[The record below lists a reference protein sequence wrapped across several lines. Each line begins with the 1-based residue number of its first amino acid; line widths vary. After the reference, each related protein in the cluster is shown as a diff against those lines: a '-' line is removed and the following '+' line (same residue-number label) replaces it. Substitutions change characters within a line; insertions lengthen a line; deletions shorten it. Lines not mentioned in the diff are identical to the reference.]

1 MTDLH
6 PSASSSY
13 TAPKASITGL
23 MTTRR
28 FAPMFFVQF
37 LAALSDN
44 ILKNGLSFLV
54 LASLAKEQSGTVIGV
69 AGALF
74 MLPFFLLAALGGDL
88 ADCHNKAEVVRK
100 LKFAE
105 IFVALLAAGGLY
117 FHSLPTLFAALLG
130 FGIISALFGPTKYG
144 ILPDHLD
151 RSDLPLANA
160 LIEGSTF
167 IAILAGTGLAALS
180 GTHDGLL
187 AAIIIVA
194 ALSCYGVSRI
204 IPPTAKASER
214 AVDFNILRGTF
225 VALKDFYQHKRLWNY
240 GLATTAFWAV
250 GALVMTLLP
259 GIVIETF
266 GGSNA
271 LVSMHLVI
279 FAVTLAIGSL
289 AGAMLSGGRIVLLP
303 AVLGAGIAGLA
314 LADLSLV
321 IAFAKSGREN
331 LTILAYFSQPSAF
344 HAAVDFAL
352 MALGGGLLAV
362 PTFAAL
368 QAEAPD
374 FERSRIVAACGILNA
389 GGMVVVAGVIAILS
403 AIHMP
408 IAGTL
413 ALAAL
418 GMIGVAI
425 WMRKALDI
433 GFTRDFFAMIFRV
446 FYGIEIRGLENL
458 DPAVAGENPIIA
470 VNHISFLDAAIIFSL
485 LPRQPVFAVDKSIAK
500 AWWLKP
506 FIKPMRAM
514 PLDPASPLATR
525 TLIAAVKAGNPLVI
539 FPEGRLTVT
548 GTLMKIYDGTAL
560 VTDKTGA
567 NVVPIR
573 IEGPER
579 TPFSKLSAR
588 EVPRKLF
595 PKIRVTVL
603 PPTKVTVDA
612 HLFGKLRR
620 QAAGRALYMIMS
632 NLMYRTSLPEGTLFE
647 AVTAAGKLHGMKQT
661 AVEDPVFGQVS
672 YDRLLTGARLLG
684 QKILKAP
691 VQPIYD
697 KVGSS
702 LNPLTETIGIMLPTS
717 AAAAIALLGVQSAG
731 RTAAMINFTAGL
743 DGIRSACKA
752 ANIRT
757 IITSKTFI
765 DKAKLTGVFEALQSD
780 ITFVMME
787 ELRQASLLTKLK
799 AKFACTKPLKRAEPD
814 QPAVILFTSGSEGT
828 PKGVALSHKNLLAN
842 VTQVAARIDFNR
854 ADKVFN
860 VLPIFHAFG
869 LTGGLIL
876 PLVHGVPTYLYP
888 TPLHYRIIPE
898 LIYSSCAT
906 VLFGTDTFLLGYA
919 KTANPYDFRS
929 LRYVVAG
936 AAPVGERT
944 RAVYAEKFG
953 LRILEGYG
961 LTETA
966 PVLALNTP
974 MYNKA
979 GTVGRFV
986 PDIEYRLE
994 AVEGL
999 AGGHLF
1005 VRGPNVMMGYLKV
1018 DQPGVLQRLADGW
1031 FDSGDIV
1038 AIDDIGYVT
1047 IIDRVKRIANIGG
1060 EKISLRRVEEL
1071 VDSVWPNA
1079 QSGCVALPDP
1089 RKGEKIVCL
1098 TTEETVSK
1106 AALSAA
1112 ANAQGLPEIAVPS
1125 EVYSVKA
1132 LPLLG
1137 TGKPDFGKL
1146 KALALEIA
1154 EKQKPVRE
1162 MEAV

>member
-1 MTDLH
+1 MVDLH

-13 TAPKASITGL
+13 TAPTASISGL

-54 LASLAKEQSGTVIGV
+54 LASFAKDQSGTVIGL

-74 MLPFFLLAALGGDL
+74 MLPFFLLSALGGDL
-88 ADCHNKAEVVRK
+88 ADCHNKAEIVRK

-117 FHSLPTLFAALLG
+117 LHSIPALFAALLG

-167 IAILAGTGLAALS
+167 IAILAGTGLAALT
-180 GTHDGLL
+180 GAYDGLL
-187 AAIIIVA
+187 ALIIIIA
-194 ALSCYGVSRI
+194 ALSCYGVSRY
-204 IPPTAKASER
+204 IPPTVKASQR
-214 AVDFNILRGTF
+214 TPDYNILRGTYA
-225 VALKDFYQHKRLWNY
+225 ALKEIYEHKRLWNY

-259 GIVIETF
+259 GIIIETF
-266 GGSNA
+266 GGSNT
-271 LVSMHLVI
+271 LVSLHLVI
-279 FAVTLAIGSL
+279 FAVMLGIGSL

-303 AVLGAGIAGLA
+303 AVLGAGLTALA
-314 LADLSLV
+314 LADLSLTLTFTR
-321 IAFAKSGREN
+321 ANGHN
-331 LTILAYFSQPSAF
+331 LTILAYLGQPSGL
-344 HAAVDFAL
+344 HATIDFAL
-352 MALGGGLLAV
+352 MAFGGGLVAV

-368 QAEAPD
+368 QAEAPED
-374 FERSRIVAACGILNA
+374 ERSRIVAACGIMNA
-389 GGMVVVAGVIAILS
+389 GGMAVIAAIIAMLSAAHVPVAGII
-403 AIHMP
+403 
-408 IAGTL
+408 
-413 ALAAL
+413 ALAAA
-418 GMIGVAI
+418 GMAATTV
-425 WMRKALDI
+425 WMWKALEI
-433 GFTRDFFAMIFRV
+433 GFLRDFFAMIFRV
-446 FYGIEIRGLENL
+446 FYRIEVKGLENL

-470 VNHISFLDAAIIFSL
+470 VNHISFLDAAIILSM
-485 LPRQPVFAVDKSIAK
+485 LPRQPVFAVDKNIAQ

-514 PLDPASPLATR
+514 PLDPTSPLATR
-525 TLIAAVKAGNPLVI
+525 TLIAAVRAGDPLVI

-560 VTDKTGA
+560 VTEKTGA
-567 NVVPIR
+567 HVVPVR

-579 TPFSKLSAR
+579 TPFSKLSKR
-588 EVPRKLF
+588 QVPRKLL

-603 PPTKVTVDA
+603 PPTKVEVDKN
-612 HLFGKLRR
+612 LFGKARR
-620 QAAGRALYMIMS
+620 QAAGRALYTIMS
-632 NLMYRTSLPEGTLFE
+632 NLMYQTSLPEGTLFD
-647 AVTAAGKLHGMKQT
+647 AVVAAGKLYGMKQT
-661 AVEDPVFGQVS
+661 AVEDPIFGQIS
-672 YDRLLTGARLLG
+672 YARLLTGARLIGRKL
-684 QKILKAP
+684 LKAP
-691 VQPIYD
+691 TQPVYD
-697 KVGSS
+697 KVGAS
-702 LNPLTETIGIMLPTS
+702 LDPLVNATGILLPTS

-731 RTAAMINFTAGL
+731 RAAAMINFTAGL
-743 DGIRSACKA
+743 EGIRSACKA

-757 IITSKTFI
+757 IITSKAFI
-765 DKAKLTGVFEALQSD
+765 EKAKLTAVFDALQDD

-787 ELRQASLLTKLK
+787 ELRQASLFAKLR
-799 AKFACTKPLKRAEPD
+799 AKLACTNPLHRALPD
-814 QPAVILFTSGSEGT
+814 QPAVILFTSGSEGA
-828 PKGVALSHKNLLAN
+828 PKGVALSHRNLLAN

-860 VLPIFHAFG
+860 VLPVFHAFG

-898 LIYSSCAT
+898 LIYASCAT
-906 VLFGTDTFLLGYA
+906 VLFGTDTFLQGYA

-979 GTVGRFV
+979 GTVGRLV

-994 AVEGL
+994 PVDGL
-999 AGGHLF
+999 PGGHLY
-1005 VRGPNVMMGYLKV
+1005 VRGPNIMMGYLKV
-1018 DQPGVLQRLADGW
+1018 DQPGILQRPEDGW
-1031 FDSGDIV
+1031 FDTGDIV
-1038 AIDDIGYVT
+1038 TVDEFGYVK
-1047 IIDRVKRIANIGG
+1047 IIDRAKRIANIGG

-1079 QSGCVALPDP
+1079 QSGCVALSDP

-1098 TTEETVSK
+1098 TTEETASRG
-1106 AALSAA
+1106 ALSVAA
-1112 ANAQGLPEIAVPS
+1112 KAQGLPEIAVPS

-1154 EKQKPVRE
+1154 SAQKPVRE
-1162 MEAV
+1162 MEEA